1 MHGLYLRSKD
11 TCIRPYQGLV
21 QLVVVGTHR
30 AAKAALWPQ
39 QSCQWDTESFS
50 ATTAVLPMGHKE
62 LFCDNSSLANGTQ
75 RAFLRQQQSCQ
86 WDTESF
92 SATTAVLPMGHKELP
107 CDHSSL
113 AYETQLFCDNS
124 SLANGT
130 QRAFLWPQQS
140 CQWDIKSFPV
150 TTAVLPMGHKEL
162 PCDHSSLANGTQR
175 AFLQQQQSCQWDTKS
190 CPVTTAVLPMGH
202 KELPCDH
209 SSPVNGT
216 QRAALWPQQSC
227 QWDTKSCP
235 VTTAVLSMGHKE
247 LPCDHS
253 SPVNGTQRAALWPQQ
268 SCQWDTRLRK
278 SCTLGRH
285 WLPSRQSYSHPFLHH
300 IKIFFLLF
308 FQHRTNPISRT
319 STSHGTNNTRNVSFP
334 TDCNNSLL
342 QIQDKMLHPEAY
354 SQHQSC
360 WRSRQHRRRNSSWAA
375 QAGAP
380 CLNVLRCW
388 WQRERR
394 RAWCGQCRPVHPSV
408 CLCSP
413 AHSHN
418 KLICTSLSK
427 PLAATH
433 HSMPIFPTTN
443 VHCQSVFGC
452 RTIDGAT
459 DNKLTHN

>member
-39 QSCQWDTESFS
+39 QSCQWDTKSFS
-50 ATTAVLPMGHKE
+50 VTTAVLPMGHKE
-62 LFCDNSSLANGTQ
+62 LPCDESSLANGTQ
-75 RAFLRQQQSCQ
+75 RASLRPQQSCQ
-86 WDTESF
+86 WDTKSF

-113 AYETQLFCDNS
+113 A
-124 SLANGT
+124 NGT
-130 QRAFLWPQQS
+130 Q
-140 CQWDIKSFPV
+140 SFSA

-162 PCDHSSLANGTQR
+162 LCDHSSLA
-175 AFLQQQQSCQWDTKS
+175 
-190 CPVTTAVLPMGH
+190 
-202 KELPCDH
+202 
-209 SSPVNGT
+209 NGT

-227 QWDTKSCP
+227 QWDTKSFP
-235 VTTAVLSMGHKE
+235 VTSAVLPMGHKE
-247 LPCDHS
+247 FPCDHS
-253 SPVNGTQRAALWPQQ
+253 SLANGTQRVSLWPQQ
-268 SCQWDTRLRK
+268 SCQRDTRLRM

-285 WLPSRQSYSHPFLHH
+285 WLPSRRSYSYPFLHH
-300 IKIFFLLF
+300 IKTFFLF

-342 QIQDKMLHPEAY
+342 QIQDKNAAPWGVLTTSVLLKESSAPKEEFILGGTGGGTLPGRPTVLVAAGEKKGMVWSMPSSPPFSVSLLSCTQSQQTHLH
-354 SQHQSC
+354 
-360 WRSRQHRRRNSSWAA
+360 
-375 QAGAP
+375 
-380 CLNVLRCW
+380 
-388 WQRERR
+388 
-394 RAWCGQCRPVHPSV
+394 
-408 CLCSP
+408 
-413 AHSHN
+413 
-418 KLICTSLSK
+418 LIVQT
-427 PLAATH
+427 LAATH